1 MKYIFGN
8 WKENNTLA
16 EVQAYIK
23 DFKKQNLPS
32 DVHYG
37 LAVPYLYLQK
47 MNKKLSKKCEI
58 GVQNVSFSEK
68 GEYTGEISA
77 KMLVDFDCS
86 FCLVGHSERRQKFKE
101 TNEEIN
107 KKILMCFENGI
118 MPILCV
124 GETKEE
130 KDDGKTKKV
139 LKTQLT
145 KCLQGIPLSKQFMV
159 AYEPVWAIGTGV
171 TPTSKEIEENILY
184 VKKVLEEN
192 VKKIGV
198 CVLYGGSVNPQNV
211 RELLNSSSVDGA
223 LVGGASLNA
232 KKFVDIGKNLANVR
246 R

>member
-8 WKENNTLA
+8 WKENHTMQDVI
-16 EVQAYIK
+16 EYIK
-23 DFKKQNLPS
+23 EFKRQTLPQ

-68 GEYTGEISA
+68 GEFTGEVSA
-77 KMLVDFDCS
+77 KMLVDFKCN

-107 KKILMCFENGI
+107 QKVLRCFENGI

-130 KDDGKTKKV
+130 KDEGKTKKV

-145 KCLQGIPLSKQFMV
+145 KCLKDIPLAKNFMV

-171 TPTSKEIEENILY
+171 TPTPKDIEENISY
-184 VKKVLEEN
+184 VKKVLEDSI
-192 VKKIGV
+192 KKVGV
-198 CVLYGGSVNPQNV
+198 CVLYGGSVNPQNAK
-211 RELLNSSSVDGA
+211 ELLNGKSVDGA

-232 KKFVDIGKNLANVR
+232 KKFVDIGKNLANLR

>member
-8 WKENNTLA
+8 WKENHTMNDVLS
-16 EVQAYIK
+16 YIK
-23 DFKKQNLPS
+23 EFKKQKLPL
-32 DVHYG
+32 DVCYG

-47 MNKKLSKKCEI
+47 MNQKLSKKCKI

-68 GEYTGEISA
+68 GEFTGEISA
-77 KMLVDFDCS
+77 KMLTDFSCDFS
-86 FCLVGHSERRQKFKE
+86 LVGHSERRQKFKE

-107 KKILMCFENGI
+107 KKIEMCFNNGI

-130 KDDGKTKKV
+130 KEEGKTKKV

-145 KCLQGIPLSKQFMV
+145 KCLKDINLSKQFMV
-159 AYEPVWAIGTGV
+159 AYEPVWAIGTGL
-171 TPTSKEIEENILY
+171 TPTPKEIEDNIAY
-184 VKKVLEEN
+184 IKKVLEEN
-192 VKKIGV
+192 IKKVGV
-198 CVLYGGSVNPQNV
+198 CVLYGGSVNPQNAK
-211 RELLNSSSVDGA
+211 ELLNGKSVDGA

-232 KKFVDIGKNLANVR
+232 KKFIDIGKNLANVR

>member
-8 WKENNTLA
+8 WKENNTLSD
-16 EVQAYIK
+16 VNAYIK
-23 DFKKQNLPS
+23 EFKKQSLPA

-77 KMLVDFDCS
+77 KMLSDFSCS
-86 FCLVGHSERRQKFKE
+86 FSLVGHSERRQKFKE

-107 KKILMCFENGI
+107 QKVLMCFENGI

-124 GETKEE
+124 GETKQE
-130 KDDGKTKKV
+130 KDEGKTKKV

-145 KCLQGIPLSKQFMV
+145 KGLSGIPLSKQFIV
-159 AYEPVWAIGTGV
+159 AYEPVWAIGTGL
-171 TPTSKEIEENILY
+171 TPTPKEIEENIKY

-192 VKKIGV
+192 IKKIGIT
-198 CVLYGGSVNPQNV
+198 VLYGGSVNPQNAK
-211 RELLNSSSVDGA
+211 ELLNASCVDGA